1 MSDFMRWMYDH
12 YIKPNIE
19 NQPKDEGEAMQL
31 DLLSNELPPQM
42 RKTLQD
48 VLALYAVQGFRLGV
62 RTGVTLGGELG

>member
-19 NQPKDEGEAMQL
+19 SQPKDEGEAMQL